1 MAETPPPATV
11 GMTIEEVDTPA
22 LLIDLDAFE
31 RNLQRMAD
39 AVGAGAARLR
49 PHSKTHKCPVVALRQ
64 MALGAVGVC
73 CQKVGEAEAMVYG
86 GVSDVLVSNQ
96 IVGAPKLARLASLA
110 RQAKVA
116 VCADDAGNV
125 ADLDAA
131 ARAGG
136 VVLDVLVEID
146 VGANRCGVAPGA
158 PALALAQAIDK
169 APGLRFGGLQSYHGS
184 AQHIR
189 SYEARREAIEQA
201 VELTKETVSLLASH
215 GLECDIV
222 GGAGTGTYQFEAASG
237 VYNELQAGSYIF
249 MDADYGR
256 NLSEGGGGFEDF
268 ENSLFVYATV
278 MSRVTGDRAMVDA
291 GLKALSVDSGMPT
304 PWETPGVEFVGAS
317 DEHGKLAIDEAVA
330 AGNRDLKV
338 GDKISLVPGHVDPTV
353 NFYDWYVCIRGGRV
367 EALWPI
373 TARGLLR

>member
-1 MAETPPPATV
+1 M
-11 GMTIEEVDTPA
+11 D
-22 LLIDLDAFE
+22 
-31 RNLQRMAD
+31 
-39 AVGAGAARLR
+39 
-49 PHSKTHKCPVVALRQ
+49 
-64 MALGAVGVC
+64 
-73 CQKVGEAEAMVYG
+73 
-86 GVSDVLVSNQ
+86 
-96 IVGAPKLARLASLA
+96 
-110 RQAKVA
+110 
-116 VCADDAGNV
+116 
-125 ADLDAA
+125 
-131 ARAGG
+131 
-136 VVLDVLVEID
+136 
-146 VGANRCGVAPGA
+146 
-158 PALALAQAIDK
+158 
-169 APGLRFGGLQSYHGS
+169 
-184 AQHIR
+184 
-189 SYEARREAIEQA
+189 
-201 VELTKETVSLLASH
+201 LTKETVSLLASH